1 MKTLIHSLVLIF
13 TLNIAIAAE
22 FIDLPSAQFEARAED
37 IQERVSEIIA
47 NPEPILVR
55 YRPVGLKVANKK
67 ISGNT
72 ISFMA
77 TKTVF
82 GISKTVLFNGT
93 LDINEVESPK
103 NQRCFKAVLDFAG
116 SGALIYENIEE
127 LHMSI
132 CTVEKAPNHL
142 AAVAKIRL
150 LKGSNYGGVVSGIA
164 KGLIEDQVSPIIAS
178 IKEEIEK

>member
-1 MKTLIHSLVLIF
+1 MKIYLTSLVLLLS
-13 TLNIAIAAE
+13 LNIALAADY
-22 FIDLPSAQFEARAED
+22 IDLPQAQFEAQAED
-37 IQERVSEIIA
+37 IQERVGAIIA

-55 YRPVGLKVANKK
+55 YKPVGIKIANKK
-67 ISGNT
+67 VSGNT

-77 TKTVF
+77 TKTVI

-93 LDINEVESPK
+93 LDINESDSSI

-142 AAVAKIRL
+142 SAIAKIRL
-150 LKGSNYGGVVSGIA
+150 LKGRNYGGVISGIA
-164 KGLIEDQVSPIIAS
+164 KSLIEDQVKPIITS

>member
-1 MKTLIHSLVLIF
+1 MKTYLTSLVLLLS
-13 TLNIAIAAE
+13 LNVALAAE
-22 FIDLPSAQFEARAED
+22 YIDLPSTQFEARAED
-37 IQERVSEIIA
+37 IQERVGAIIA

-55 YRPVGLKVANKK
+55 YRPVGMKVANRKV
-67 ISGNT
+67 SGNT

-77 TKTVF
+77 TKSVF

-93 LDINEVESPK
+93 LDINETDSPK

-127 LHMSI
+127 LQMSI

-142 AAVAKIRL
+142 TAVAKIRL
-150 LKGSNYGGVVSGIA
+150 LKGNNYGGVVSGIA
-164 KGLIEDQVSPIIAS
+164 KSLIEDQVNPIIAS

>member
-1 MKTLIHSLVLIF
+1 MKSCLTILVLF
-13 TLNIAIAAE
+13 LSLNIAFAAE
-22 FIDLPSAQFEARAED
+22 YIDLPSAQFEARAEN
-37 IQERVSEIIA
+37 IQDRVSDIIA

-55 YRPVGLKVANKK
+55 YKPVGMKVANKQ

-77 TKTVF
+77 TKSVF
-82 GISKTVLFNGT
+82 GISKTVLFKGT
-93 LDINEVESPK
+93 LDINESESPK
-103 NQRCFKAVLDFAG
+103 NQKCFKAVLDFAG

-127 LHMSI
+127 LHMAI

-142 AAVAKIRL
+142 TAVAKIRL
-150 LKGSNYGGVVSGIA
+150 LKGNNYGGVVSGIA
-164 KGLIEDQVSPIIAS
+164 KSLIEDQVSPIIAS